1 MRSLF
6 LLVLVL
12 ATACAPTATPD
23 MQTYSGLG
31 MEVLPGYAATFDLR
45 FDGATDWHYI
55 LETRTNRQSHSI
67 EYNLQLEGLS
77 ESRDPGDVRMVTV
90 DKISRM
96 RGPGTNDE
104 CLQFPSDQDLELSF
118 LTPDDLIAPA
128 KISDQLEKL
137 DTKRIAGVTAR
148 GYRLRQA
155 KLGKW
160 EQVEVDLWRDEKTGA
175 VVQYDLKATGEDPL
189 FNAGAGVLSGQ
200 FIVKEIKAQT
210 IKPIEGC
217 EIDLPLPK
225 TATRLVKL
233 PGLIAFDTTQSTEE
247 IVSFYQAELAKAGW
261 EVVAEPETGE
271 KATLLS
277 YQQGEHT
284 LNINIETNARG
295 AHVELWLDKA
305 E

>member
-1 MRSLF
+1 MRCLF

-45 FDGATDWHYI
+45 FDGATDWHYL
-55 LETRTNRQSHSI
+55 LETRTNSESI

-77 ESRDPGDVRMVTV
+77 ESRDPGDVRMVTT

-128 KISDQLEKL
+128 KISEQLKAL
-137 DTKRIAGVTAR
+137 DTKRIAGVVAR
-148 GYRLRQA
+148 GYQLRQTN
-155 KLGKW
+155 LGQW

-200 FIVKEIKAQT
+200 FIVKTIKAQT
-210 IKPIEGC
+210 IEPIDGC

-233 PGLIAFDTTQSTEE
+233 PGLVAFDTTQSTAE
-247 IVSFYQAELAKAGW
+247 IVSFYQAELAQASW
-261 EVVAEPETGE
+261 AVVAEPETSE
-271 KATLLS
+271 KASLLS
-277 YQQGEHT
+277 YQQGERT
-284 LNINIETNARG
+284 LDINVETNARG
-295 AHVELWLDKA
+295 AHVELWLEEAK
-305 E
+305 